1 VSGRNGRGLK
11 WLGCGAFYRPEEVGR
26 REAVGVEWA
35 SFKTLV
41 SVAGAREVVKQGAIT
56 GEEEA
61 QGGGTRLLAWRR
73 VARRGCVWSAAM
85 VACCWLEEGDDL
97 VMWASWA
104 KHAKVV

>member
-1 VSGRNGRGLK
+1 VGIIQDFGFGHGCSRGGEAGRHYMRG
-11 WLGCGAFYRPEEVGR
+11 GG
-26 REAVGVEWA
+26 
-35 SFKTLV
+35 
-41 SVAGAREVVKQGAIT
+41 T
-56 GEEEA
+56 G
-61 QGGGTRLLAWRR
+61 GGGTRLLAWRR